1 MFHSSGIPENCS
13 LIAKGKLTL
22 LIRNDYKDRLFR
34 QGILNP
40 QRLISTAP
48 REEKQF
54 EGRGLLPSIPIQEN
68 NGKRM
73 VAKLCLRGGLLQLF
87 NRDIFWGGNRP
98 LKEMI
103 ANTQILSRGIRTTEI
118 LAAAKERVVGPL
130 YRNFVFSLELT
141 DCVDLINF
149 FEGLKK
155 QSPEKRFEQK
165 KYLFQA
171 IARSLATMH
180 SKGIYHSDLHLKNI
194 LISQKDSSSRSD
206 IYIIDFDKAILKGT
220 LSPEEKINNLRRFNR
235 SMEKYKLQG
244 GLISRTD
251 QSRLLKHYFNYNK
264 ELYVLYDKY
273 RNRYYRFMK
282 LRRFIWRVLAVVQ
295 TPSRKPNQGE

>member
-1 MFHSSGIPENCS
+1 MFHTSEIPANCS
-13 LIAKGKLTL
+13 LIAEGKLTL
-22 LIRNDYKDRLFR
+22 LIKNDYKDRLIR
-34 QGILNP
+34 QGILHP

-48 REEKQF
+48 REDKQF
-54 EGRGLLPSIPIQEN
+54 EGRGILPSIPIQES

-73 VAKLCLRGGLLQLF
+73 VAKLCLRGGVLQFF
-87 NRDIFWGGNRP
+87 NRDLFWGGNRP

-103 ANTQILSRGIRTTEI
+103 VNTHILSRDIHTTEI
-118 LAAAKERVVGPL
+118 LAAGKERVVGPL
-130 YRNFVFSLELT
+130 YRNFVFSLELA
-141 DCVDLINF
+141 DCVDLINY

-171 IARSLATMH
+171 IARSFASMH

-194 LISQKDSSSRSD
+194 LISQKDPSSSSN
-206 IYIIDFDKAILKGT
+206 IYIIDFDKAILKDT

-251 QSRLLKHYFNYNK
+251 QNRLLKYYFEHDK
-264 ELYVLYDKY
+264 EVSVLFHKY
-273 RNRYYRFMK
+273 KIRYYRFMK
-282 LRRFIWRVLAVVQ
+282 LRRFIWRALDSGSSPFK
-295 TPSRKPNQGE
+295 TT

>member
-1 MFHSSGIPENCS
+1 MFHASEIPASCS
-13 LIAKGKLTL
+13 LISEGKLTL

-141 DCVDLINF
+141 DCIDLINF
-149 FEGLKK
+149 FDGLKK
-155 QSPEKRFEQK
+155 QSPEKRFKQK
-165 KYLFQA
+165 KNLFQA
-171 IARSLATMH
+171 IARSFATMH

-194 LISQKDSSSRSD
+194 LISQKDPSCTSE
-206 IYIIDFDKAILKGT
+206 IYIIDFDKAILKNT
-220 LSPEEKINNLRRFNR
+220 LSPGEKINNLLRFNR

-264 ELYVLYDKY
+264 ELSVLYDKY
-273 RNRYYRFMK
+273 RNRYYRFMN